1 MLFLCS
7 EIAET
12 DKSTFPSRRNIRVRE
27 VQKLWK
33 NIQRVL
39 KKAGRFAESCKA
51 PCKKPAKYLVKNLQG
66 TLLKIYKPIY
76 KS

>member
-1 MLFLCS
+1 MLFLCL

-12 DKSTFPSRRNIRVRE
+12 EKRTFPSRRNIRVRE